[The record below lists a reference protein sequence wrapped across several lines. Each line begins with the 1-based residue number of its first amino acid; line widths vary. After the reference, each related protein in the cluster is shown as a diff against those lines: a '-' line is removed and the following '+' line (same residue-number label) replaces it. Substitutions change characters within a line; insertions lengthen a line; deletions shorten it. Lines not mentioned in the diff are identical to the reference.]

1 MKRALPYPIDL
12 LPPHYPTSNK
22 CNLIIRFALRLRK
35 KGVALHLCNDAREQ
49 KENEMTYTIDDYLD
63 SLHCDL
69 DGCYRDLAYYES
81 IGHQSRIDEVERV
94 IASIKKQIEE
104 AA

>member
-1 MKRALPYPIDL
+1 
-12 LPPHYPTSNK
+12 
-22 CNLIIRFALRLRK
+22 
-35 KGVALHLCNDAREQ
+35 
-49 KENEMTYTIDDYLD
+49 MTYITSEEFWKREFLID
-63 SLHCDL
+63 SLNNEL

-104 AA
+104 AE

>member
-1 MKRALPYPIDL
+1 MQFNYPFCLCVLFFSD
-12 LPPHYPTSNK
+12 T
-22 CNLIIRFALRLRK
+22 
-35 KGVALHLCNDAREQ
+35 LHLCNDARKQ
-49 KENEMTYTIDDYLD
+49 KENEMDYIE

-104 AA
+104 VA

>member
-1 MKRALPYPIDL
+1 
-12 LPPHYPTSNK
+12 
-22 CNLIIRFALRLRK
+22 
-35 KGVALHLCNDAREQ
+35 
-49 KENEMTYTIDDYLD
+49 MTYTIDDYLD
-63 SLHCDL
+63 SLHCEL